1 MLGDEE
7 RKPRSLYLL
16 STASTRLWAYPSS
29 YPGPCASDARE
40 EFHLPKDEMSTQR
53 DDEGRCPRAH
63 DHQLLWAAP
72 REVLPMGLWAPP
84 SIPVIPPPYILSP
97 SCVRE
102 EKTEIQKGVGKMENN
117 LSIPLNGSEE
127 MLHESAGYKV
137 LHILPLV
144 VLGITFVLGILGNGL
159 VIWVAGF
166 RMARTVT
173 TICYLNLALADFS
186 FTATLP
192 FLIVSMAMRELWP
205 FGWFLCKAVHIVV
218 DINLFGSVFLIA
230 FIALDRCICVL
241 HPVWAQNHR
250 TVSLATKMIIG
261 PWILALI
268 LTLPV
273 FIFLT
278 TVNDGTGNIYCT
290 FNFASWG
297 NSIEE
302 RLKVAI
308 TMLTARGI
316 IRFIIGFS
324 MPMSIVAI
332 CYGLIAAKIHKKGMI
347 KSSRPLRV
355 LTAVVASFFLCWFP
369 FQLIALLGTVWLKE
383 MLFKGKYKI
392 LDVLV
397 NPTSSLAFFNSCLN
411 PMLYVFM
418 GQDFRERLIHSLPA
432 SLERALSEDVTQT
445 TDTTAKSALP
455 SAEAELQAM

>member
-1 MLGDEE
+1 
-7 RKPRSLYLL
+7 
-16 STASTRLWAYPSS
+16 
-29 YPGPCASDARE
+29 
-40 EFHLPKDEMSTQR
+40 
-53 DDEGRCPRAH
+53 
-63 DHQLLWAAP
+63 
-72 REVLPMGLWAPP
+72 
-84 SIPVIPPPYILSP
+84 
-97 SCVRE
+97 
-102 EKTEIQKGVGKMENN
+102 MENN